1 MPLLRAEG
9 ETKQKTVR
17 MKNRGRSAMETT
29 GTQTEQLERLE
40 RFVRT
45 TKALALLGLVS
56 LMGLFVVEKYVSAST
71 SNEKILRVRGI
82 VIEDATGHPRLLLGS
97 PISNQGRKRQDE
109 LTGLVLLGEDGT
121 DRLTIG
127 TAADVQINGKM
138 EQRIA
143 KGVGILL
150 NDITGNERGGF
161 GFLDNGRVT
170 LGLDRAHGEEG
181 AFLTVRDEDGFAGV
195 VIKDVGSCVVTSF
208 GNSKENG
215 TRLLLRDRA
224 CADRISLGMS
234 DSITPKLE
242 VRDGQEKLVFDA
254 FAAPH

>member
-1 MPLLRAEG
+1 MESTETRAE
-9 ETKQKTVR
+9 R
-17 MKNRGRSAMETT
+17 
-29 GTQTEQLERLE
+29 LDRLE

-45 TKALALLGLVS
+45 AKTLALLALVALAS
-56 LMGLFVVEKYVSAST
+56 LLVVEKYVLAS
-71 SNEKILRVRGI
+71 NPDDKILRVRGI
-82 VIEDATGHPRLLLGS
+82 VIEDTNGVPRLLLGA
-97 PISNQGRKRQDE
+97 PASNQGRKRHDAVTGIVMLDE
-109 LTGLVLLGEDGT
+109 HGA

-127 TAADVQINGKM
+127 SADYDQVNGKL
-138 EQRIA
+138 QHRLARGI
-143 KGVGILL
+143 GVLL
-150 NDITGNERGGF
+150 NDSDGNERGGF

-170 LGLDRAHGEEG
+170 LGLDRANGEEG

-195 VIKDVGSCVVTSF
+195 VIKDFGSCVVTSF

-234 DSITPKLE
+234 DSLTPKLE
-242 VRDGQEKLVFDA
+242 VWDRQEKLVFDV

>member
-1 MPLLRAEG
+1 
-9 ETKQKTVR
+9 
-17 MKNRGRSAMETT
+17 METT
-29 GTQTEQLERLE
+29 ETRAERLDRLE

-45 TKALALLGLVS
+45 TKITALLGLVA
-56 LMGLFVVEKYVSAST
+56 LVLLFVVEKYVLAST
-71 SNEKILRVRGI
+71 SDDKILRVRGI
-82 VIEDATGHPRLLLGS
+82 VIEDTNGVPRLLLGA
-97 PISNQGRKRQDE
+97 PASNKGRKRQDPV
-109 LTGLVLLGEDGT
+109 TGIVLLDEHGT

-127 TAADVQINGKM
+127 SADYDQVNGKL
-138 EQRIA
+138 QRRLA
-143 KGVGILL
+143 KGIGVLL
-150 NDITGNERGGF
+150 NDTDGNERGGF

-170 LGLDRAHGEEG
+170 LGLDRANGEEG

-234 DSITPKLE
+234 DSLTPKLE
-242 VRDGQEKLVFDA
+242 VRDRQEKLVLDA
-254 FAAPH
+254 FATPPH